1 MSVQQYPVAP
11 SAGSIA
17 VIGAGIVG
25 MSTALHLQ
33 RMGHR
38 VTVLDPR
45 APGTMTSF
53 GNAGGIVTGAVMP
66 TSNPELWKQV
76 PRMLLDPMGPLT
88 IRWRYL
94 PQLMP
99 WLIRFLRA
107 GSRNRIEPAARA
119 LWPLVSRAYD
129 EHRTLARMA
138 GADDIVRPEGWLKVY
153 ETEAGFM
160 DSRAERELMARCGAN
175 IRILGPDEIHQLE
188 PGLARRF
195 THGLYQPD
203 SGWVAN
209 PGRLVRIYA
218 ERFTADGGTL
228 LAEAVRRLASAP
240 GDSQV
245 EVTTDPGNHR
255 FEQVVI
261 AAGAWSARLARTLGE
276 RIPLETERGYHLNL
290 AREGAAELR
299 RPTFFVDRKLVLA
312 PMEDGIRL
320 TSGVELAGLEAP
332 PDFTR
337 IKRLLPSA
345 REVLPGLSDTIT
357 REWMGHRPSTP
368 DSLPV
373 IGRSPHHPGVIYA
386 FGHGH
391 LGLTLGP
398 VTGRLV
404 ASIAG
409 SDAPETDLT
418 PFRADRF

>member
-1 MSVQQYPVAP
+1 M
-11 SAGSIA
+11 I
-17 VIGAGIVG
+17 
-25 MSTALHLQ
+25 
-33 RMGHR
+33 
-38 VTVLDPR
+38 DPR

-66 TSNPELWKQV
+66 TSSPGLWKQV
-76 PRMLLDPMGPLT
+76 PRMLLDPMSPLR

-94 PQLMP
+94 PQLTP
-99 WLIRFLRA
+99 WLLRFLQA
-107 GSRNRIEPAARA
+107 GSPGRLEPAARA

-129 EHRTLARMA
+129 EHRALARLA
-138 GADDIVRPEGWLKVY
+138 GADAIVRPDGWLKLY
-153 ETEAGFM
+153 ETEASFTA
-160 DSRAERELMARCGAN
+160 SAAERALMARCGVQLE
-175 IRILGPDEIHQLE
+175 ILGPDEIRQLE
-188 PGLARRF
+188 PGLAHRF
-195 THGLYQPD
+195 ARGMYQPD
-203 SGWVAN
+203 SGFVAN
-209 PGRLVRIYA
+209 PGRLVRTYA
-218 ERFTADGGTL
+218 ARFGADGGTL
-228 LAEAVRRLASAP
+228 LAESVRRLTA
-240 GDSQV
+240 GDGEV
-245 EVTTDPGNHR
+245 EVITDLDIHR
-255 FEQVVI
+255 FDQVVV

-290 AREGAAELR
+290 ARNGVELR
-299 RPTFFVDRKLVLA
+299 RPTFFVDRGLVLA

-357 REWMGHRPSTP
+357 REWMGYRPSTP

-373 IGRSPHHPGVIYA
+373 IGRSPRQPRVIYA

-404 ASIAG
+404 AELVTG
-409 SDAPETDLT
+409 GNGGVDLAPY
-418 PFRADRF
+418 RADRF

>member
-1 MSVQQYPVAP
+1 MSA
-11 SAGSIA
+11 
-17 VIGAGIVG
+17 
-25 MSTALHLQ
+25 ALHLQ
-33 RMGHR
+33 RAGR
-38 VTVLDPR
+38 QVTVIDPR
-45 APGTMTSF
+45 APGTMASF
-53 GNAGGIVTGAVMP
+53 GNAGGIVTGSVMP
-66 TSNPELWKQV
+66 TSSPELWKQV
-76 PRMLLDPMGPLT
+76 PRMLLDPMGPLR

-94 PQLMP
+94 PWLMP
-99 WLIRFLRA
+99 WLIRFLQA
-107 GSRNRIEPAARA
+107 GRPERIEPTARA

-129 EHRTLARMA
+129 EHRTLARMT
-138 GADDIVRPEGWLKVY
+138 GADDIVRPEGWLRLY
-153 ETEAGFM
+153 EAESLFA
-160 DSRAERELMARCGAN
+160 DSHVERELMERCGAN
-175 IRILGPDEIHQLE
+175 IQILDPDEIHQLE

-195 THGLYQPD
+195 ARGIYQPD

-209 PGRLVRIYA
+209 PGRLVRTYA
-218 ERFTADGGTL
+218 ARFAADGGTL
-228 LAEAVRRLASAP
+228 LPEAVRRLAS
-240 GDSQV
+240 GDGRV
-245 EVTTDPGNHR
+245 ELTTDLDIHR
-255 FEQVVI
+255 FDQVVI

-290 AREGAAELR
+290 ARDAAVELH
-299 RPTFFVDRKLVLA
+299 RPTFFVDRRLVLA

-373 IGRSPHHPGVIYA
+373 IGRSPHHPGVIHA

-409 SDAPETDLT
+409 GDALEVDLT
-418 PFRADRF
+418 PFRPDRF

>member
-1 MSVQQYPVAP
+1 MSAPQYRVTPP
-11 SAGSIA
+11 TGPIA
-17 VIGAGIVG
+17 VVGAGIVG

-33 RMGHR
+33 RAGRR
-38 VTVLDPR
+38 VIVIDPR

-53 GNAGGIVTGAVMP
+53 GNAGGIVTGSVMP
-66 TSNPELWKQV
+66 NSSPGLWKQV
-76 PRMLLDPMGPLT
+76 PFMLLDPMGPLR

-94 PQLMP
+94 PQLTP
-99 WLIRFLRA
+99 WLVRFLWA
-107 GSRNRIEPAARA
+107 GRPGRIEPTARA

-129 EHRTLARMA
+129 EHRSLARRT
-138 GADDIVRPEGWLKVY
+138 GADDIVRPEGWLKLY
-153 ETEAGFM
+153 ETEASFAEG
-160 DSRAERELMARCGAN
+160 RAERELMERCGAN
-175 IRILGPDEIHQLE
+175 VRILGPDEIRELE

-195 THGLYQPD
+195 VRGTYQPD
-203 SGWVAN
+203 SGSVTN
-209 PGRLVRIYA
+209 PGRLVRTYA
-218 ERFTADGGTL
+218 ARFAADGGTL
-228 LAEAVRRLASAP
+228 LAEAVQRLASSD
-240 GDSQV
+240 GQV
-245 EVTTDPGNHR
+245 EITTDLGIYR
-255 FEQVVI
+255 FDQVVI

-290 AREGAAELR
+290 ARGGAAELH
-299 RPTFFVDRKLVLA
+299 RPTFFVDRRLVLA

-337 IKRLLPSA
+337 IKRLLPGA
-345 REVLPGLSDTIT
+345 RELLPGLSDTIT

-373 IGRSPHHPGVIYA
+373 IGRSPGHPEVIYA

-404 ASIAG
+404 SGIASGEAQEI
-409 SDAPETDLT
+409 DLAPY
-418 PFRADRF
+418 RADRF